1 MLGGKI
7 HSDNMIARTVP
18 TPHSNTGSNRQSPHG
33 GITDAHLD
41 YLVVCGSGDIEE
53 LLMAIRAVFGTCF
66 DFEKAYPGTR
76 GRYYATILKSSQGIE
91 LAYDS
96 DSPNLQQR
104 VFRLSIPG
112 LPLSHVRP
120 EELHKLGRY
129 LIRLGVRCTR
139 FDWAIDDWS
148 RSLPLDSIEEA
159 CAVGNYTGA
168 RTYRIIRSA
177 GRQQQK
183 LGRSIYFGSPQ
194 SDKQVRIY
202 DKEVESGGEVP
213 TIRYE
218 VQWRDELAHHAFSQ
232 YFSQSLSPDNIGGL
246 SNLALGAIGFI
257 DRISEVAARCPL
269 LSWWADFLELLSASP
284 VKLSVRRIQPMVSS
298 KWRWM
303 ERQVAGTVALLTACC
318 GFDDTFNRL
327 ERLVREK
334 LAHLSSSARSFIQ
347 TYYDRQNMECAT
359 FEDIMSISAWDC

>member
-1 MLGGKI
+1 
-7 HSDNMIARTVP
+7 
-18 TPHSNTGSNRQSPHG
+18 
-33 GITDAHLD
+33 
-41 YLVVCGSGDIEE
+41 
-53 LLMAIRAVFGTCF
+53 
-66 DFEKAYPGTR
+66 
-76 GRYYATILKSSQGIE
+76 
-91 LAYDS
+91 
-96 DSPNLQQR
+96 
-104 VFRLSIPG
+104 
-112 LPLSHVRP
+112 
-120 EELHKLGRY
+120 
-129 LIRLGVRCTR
+129 
-139 FDWAIDDWS
+139 
-148 RSLPLDSIEEA
+148 
-159 CAVGNYTGA
+159 
-168 RTYRIIRSA
+168 
-177 GRQQQK
+177 
-183 LGRSIYFGSPQ
+183 
-194 SDKQVRIY
+194 VRIY